1 MLFAEGLLS
10 SAQASF
16 RLLAERLDTFTD
28 KAFSRSLR
36 ISSTLSFVSL
46 QTQEHIV
53 FISVVDSGSSEVVDG
68 TVIFYRRRQK
78 HFIKPIYCQWR
89 LFQSITYYRIAL
101 KMLCPMFLALQH
113 QLFSIQINYLRKVC
127 TSTIYTISIISLFS
141 NIEIFEVEKK
151 FLNPNAKKNLMRNS
165 EMKPVG
171 FVPRCL
177 NIFSPHIC
185 HRM

>member
-16 RLLAERLDTFTD
+16 RLLAERFDTFTD

-101 KMLCPMFLALQH
+101 KMLCPMFWLYSINYFQYKLIILERYVL
-113 QLFSIQINYLRKVC
+113 QLFTPS
-127 TSTIYTISIISLFS
+127 
-141 NIEIFEVEKK
+141 
-151 FLNPNAKKNLMRNS
+151 A
-165 EMKPVG
+165 
-171 FVPRCL
+171 
-177 NIFSPHIC
+177 
-185 HRM
+185 

>member
-89 LFQSITYYRIAL
+89 LFQSIIYYRIAL
-101 KMLCPMFLALQH
+101 KLLCPMFWLYSINYFQFKLIILERYVL
-113 QLFSIQINYLRKVC
+113 QLFTPS
-127 TSTIYTISIISLFS
+127 
-141 NIEIFEVEKK
+141 
-151 FLNPNAKKNLMRNS
+151 A
-165 EMKPVG
+165 
-171 FVPRCL
+171 
-177 NIFSPHIC
+177 
-185 HRM
+185 

>member
-16 RLLAERLDTFTD
+16 RLLAERLDMFTD

-101 KMLCPMFLALQH
+101 KLLCPMFWLYSINYFQYKLIILERYVL
-113 QLFSIQINYLRKVC
+113 QLFTPS
-127 TSTIYTISIISLFS
+127 
-141 NIEIFEVEKK
+141 
-151 FLNPNAKKNLMRNS
+151 A
-165 EMKPVG
+165 
-171 FVPRCL
+171 
-177 NIFSPHIC
+177 
-185 HRM
+185 

>member
-53 FISVVDSGSSEVVDG
+53 SISVVDSGSSEVVDG

-78 HFIKPIYCQWR
+78 H
-89 LFQSITYYRIAL
+89 L
-101 KMLCPMFLALQH
+101 KNRYIVNEDFSS
-113 QLFSIQINYLRKVC
+113 QLHTIELR
-127 TSTIYTISIISLFS
+127 
-141 NIEIFEVEKK
+141 
-151 FLNPNAKKNLMRNS
+151 
-165 EMKPVG
+165 
-171 FVPRCL
+171 
-177 NIFSPHIC
+177 
-185 HRM
+185 

>member
-16 RLLAERLDTFTD
+16 RLLAERLDKFTD

-101 KMLCPMFLALQH
+101 KLLCPMFWLYSINYFQFKLIILERYVL
-113 QLFSIQINYLRKVC
+113 QLFTPS
-127 TSTIYTISIISLFS
+127 
-141 NIEIFEVEKK
+141 
-151 FLNPNAKKNLMRNS
+151 A
-165 EMKPVG
+165 
-171 FVPRCL
+171 
-177 NIFSPHIC
+177 
-185 HRM
+185 

>member
-53 FISVVDSGSSEVVDG
+53 SISVVDSGRSEVVDG
-68 TVIFYRRRQK
+68 AVIFYRRRQR
-78 HFIKPIYCQWR
+78 HFIKSIHCQCGH
-89 LFQSITYYRIAL
+89 LQSITYYSIAL
-101 KMLCPMFLALQH
+101 KLLCPMFWLYSINYFQYKLIILERYVL
-113 QLFSIQINYLRKVC
+113 QLFTPS
-127 TSTIYTISIISLFS
+127 
-141 NIEIFEVEKK
+141 
-151 FLNPNAKKNLMRNS
+151 A
-165 EMKPVG
+165 
-171 FVPRCL
+171 
-177 NIFSPHIC
+177 
-185 HRM
+185 